1 MHFLY
6 QHNDGNRVRVIIDGM
21 SLFVLTVP
29 GMKMTSKNATM
40 LEDHVAS
47 TQQMC
52 CILGRHLAFA
62 NTLSPDRL
70 RLKVPLLLYGEC
82 MRTHPHVIPGSFDY
96 VKKVDD
102 ANVVVIP
109 YGVDDRG
116 AQIVDPPVIR
126 SHTILPAPASTA
138 PSVLGSTPGTG
149 TSPNPDQNVA
159 LLHGVFAAMQV
170 MTQVH
175 MQSDQR
181 NACMSQQQA

>member
-21 SLFVLTVP
+21 SLFVHTVP
-29 GMKMTSKNATM
+29 GTKMTSKNATM

-52 CILGRHLAFA
+52 CMLGRHLAFA
-62 NTLSPDRL
+62 NDALPPDRL
-70 RLKVPLLLYGEC
+70 PMRVPLLFCGKR
-82 MRTHPHVIPGSFDY
+82 MHTHPHVIVGSFDY

-116 AQIVDPPVIR
+116 AQIV
-126 SHTILPAPASTA
+126 IL
-138 PSVLGSTPGTG
+138 L
-149 TSPNPDQNVA
+149 
-159 LLHGVFAAMQV
+159 
-170 MTQVH
+170 
-175 MQSDQR
+175 
-181 NACMSQQQA
+181 